1 MINLILSIVSSML
14 LAISFKV
21 LDNLKINAFQAIV
34 ANYYVAATMGYLT
47 ASTFIPPAE
56 LPAQSW
62 FIISFMLGFVFILI
76 LNVIS
81 ITTQKLGITVAGVA
95 NKMSIVIPVTVAVIL
110 YGDSLNAIKA
120 IGLLMALAAVFLTS
134 KKDNKSAPDQKTDKK
149 LYIFPMLIFF
159 GSGLI
164 DSSIN
169 YAQRNYLNDETF
181 PLFLSV
187 IFGTAGIIGTIT
199 LLYQMFIK
207 KEQIEAKAIFAGLI
221 IGLINYCSMYF
232 VIKCLN
238 DKLFEPS
245 VFFPVNNMGIL
256 AVSTLAAFIVFKE
269 KLSKT
274 NWIGIALALVSI
286 FTIAFS

>member
-1 MINLILSIVSSML
+1 MINLILSIFTSML

-21 LDNLKINAFQAIV
+21 LDNLKINAFHAIV
-34 ANYYVAATMGYLT
+34 INYYVAATMGYLT
-47 ASTFIPPAE
+47 ADVIIPPAQ
-56 LPAQSW
+56 LPEQSW
-62 FIISFMLGFVFILI
+62 FVISFMLGFVFIII

-81 ITTQKLGITVAGVA
+81 LTTQKLGITVAGVA
-95 NKMSIVIPVTVAVIL
+95 NKMSIVIPVCVAIAL
-110 YGDSLNAIKA
+110 YGDKVTFLKIA
-120 IGLLMALAAVFLTS
+120 GLLMALVAVFLTS
-134 KKDNKSAPDQKTDKK
+134 KKSIQEVQGVKTDVK
-149 LYIFPMLIFF
+149 LYLLPVLIFL

-169 YAQRNYLNDETF
+169 YAQRNYLNDRSF

-187 IFGTAGIIGTIT
+187 IFGTAGLVGTIT
-199 LLYQMFIK
+199 LIYQIIVN
-207 KEQIEAKAIFAGLI
+207 KEKILFKSVLAGLA
-221 IGLINYCSMYF
+221 IGFINYFTMYF

-256 AVSTLAAFIVFKE
+256 MASTLAAYFVFKE
-269 KLSKT
+269 KLSLT
-274 NWIGIALALVSI
+274 NWMGILLALISI